1 VEMRG
6 LMGGLYKIS
15 EWIMRL
21 SGTNLMWFIFS
32 IPFFITL
39 IPMLVPVQE
48 NVDPNDVIIQMSI
61 LAAIVA
67 PFTLFPATTAMFSVV
82 RKWVMGDVDVP
93 LIKTFWKGFKE
104 NYKQSMLGGFIYAL
118 LGALL
123 SINYTFYSNQA
134 GNLSIVSVIF
144 IVLMILLL
152 ASLLYF
158 FSILSHLHM
167 KTLLIVK
174 NALMLTVGNPLG
186 TIVMVASN
194 LVILYF
200 SFFQFTFLIPF
211 FMGSLCATA
220 TFYLFYKT
228 YLTIQIK
235 QEQWEREQREK
246 AEGAESGDDSSAEE
260 ELTEAV
266 VKPVTT
272 PEYVLPQAA
281 SPDKTEQEEP
291 TSSESEEESK
301 EEDKT
306 PPKDDI
312 YLDDSKYTQ
321 FHKKFKE

>member
-6 LMGGLYKIS
+6 LMGGLYRIS

-32 IPFFITL
+32 IPFFFTL

-48 NVDPNDVIIQMSI
+48 NVDPTDVLVQMSI

-93 LIKTFWKGFKE
+93 LIKTFWKGFRE
-104 NYKQSMLGGFIYAL
+104 NYKQSMLGGFMYAA
-118 LGALL
+118 LGAVL
-123 SINYTFYSNQA
+123 SINYTFYSKQA

-167 KTLLIVK
+167 KTLQIVK

-186 TIVMVASN
+186 TIVMVAAN

-200 SFFQFTFLIPF
+200 SFLQFTFLIPF

-235 QEQWEREQREK
+235 QEQWEKEQREK
-246 AEGAESGDDSSAEE
+246 EEGAEAGAESSAEE
-260 ELTEAV
+260 ELTEAA
-266 VKPVTT
+266 VKPVST
-272 PEYVLPQAA
+272 PEYVLPQSSGADQA
-281 SPDKTEQEEP
+281 SQEEP
-291 TSSESEEESK
+291 KSSATEEEHSD
-301 EEDKT
+301 EDKSS
-306 PPKDDI
+306 PKDDI
-312 YLDDSKYTQ
+312 YIDDSKYTQ